1 MSVRIRLA
9 RAGAKK
15 SPYYHVI
22 ATDARNSRDGKF
34 LEQIGS
40 YDPRK
45 QPAKFEIDMDRLA
58 YWVKAGAQQSETVE
72 ALVKRFKK
80 QQATTA
86 A

>member
-15 SPYYHVI
+15 SPYYHVV

-34 LEQIGS
+34 LEQIGM

-45 QPAKFEIDMDRLA
+45 QPAKFDIDMDRLA
-58 YWVKAGAQQSETVE
+58 YWVKSGAQQSDTVE
-72 ALVKRFKK
+72 QLVKRFK
-80 QQATTA
+80 QQAPKA